1 MVRLRQKFILLLVL
15 FTLPG
20 ISLFA
25 QSERKPEVFL
35 GYSNLQAQGLP
46 DRNNLT
52 GIFGSDFFNNRTT
65 LHGFDTEVSAFPSSI
80 FGLTGNFSFNEN
92 SRSNNRFIG
101 LKDSVKTDIFYF
113 LGGPTFTVGHSS
125 RLQPFVRFLAGGAHT
140 RFDTSSQLNLGF
152 GNPVNN
158 SFTTGTTNFAVAA
171 GGGLDWRI
179 SNGLKLRVFQIDYTP
194 IFLNDQSINALTRA
208 GAIEP
213 FTLNGQRMDNVRFS
227 FGIVF

>member
-1 MVRLRQKFILLLVL
+1 MVRLRLILLLLL
-15 FTLPG
+15 FTFSG

-25 QSERKPEVFL
+25 QSERKPEIFF

-101 LKDSVKTDIFYF
+101 LRDSVKTDIFYF
-113 LGGPTFTVGHSS
+113 MGGPTLTVGRSS
-125 RLQPFVRFLAGGAHT
+125 RLQPFVRFLAGGAYT
-140 RFDTSSQLNLGF
+140 RFNTSSQLNFGF
-152 GNPVNN
+152 GDLVNN
-158 SFTTGTTNFAVAA
+158 SFTTGTTNFALAA

-179 SNGLKLRVFQIDYTP
+179 SDG
-194 IFLNDQSINALTRA
+194 
-208 GAIEP
+208 
-213 FTLNGQRMDNVRFS
+213 
-227 FGIVF
+227 